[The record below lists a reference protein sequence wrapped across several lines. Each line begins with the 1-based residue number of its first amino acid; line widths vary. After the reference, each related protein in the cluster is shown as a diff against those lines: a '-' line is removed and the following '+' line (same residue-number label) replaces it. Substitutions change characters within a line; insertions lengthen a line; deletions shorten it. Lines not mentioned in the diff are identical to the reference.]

1 VCGIPECAGPD
12 ARSGDLIGV
21 DDRGH
26 MKSLFIFLSRPSTE
40 PELAP
45 CLIDQ
50 PVAGESS
57 GRSLVPSG

>member
-1 VCGIPECAGPD
+1 M
-12 ARSGDLIGV
+12 IGV

>member
-1 VCGIPECAGPD
+1 MRRPGRQEWG
-12 ARSGDLIGV
+12 LIGV